1 MNKILNPN
9 YGITAATNIDM
20 FKGEDMVEI
29 VTDGYGKIYAYPEDI
44 RKIAPFVNKVKNGMK
59 SISLGNFDE
68 NGEFVPIMCHLSPYY
83 DQYGKRLGE
92 DMVLYGHPE
101 DNGPVAIKEL
111 PKEAQDEINH
121 IRHAKDNNVHFF
133 SFDEEKNESIYQAAY
148 EYKASTQTIRK
159 RLCDYLAI
167 KDIRILMPKEHAKR
181 DLTEDEKNFR
191 WALNKYFYQSKKLS
205 LKQVYKKLIKEKYMD
220 SKGNISE
227 NYPQFHKFRYFYY
240 KNRSESNFIISRLGR
255 GEYDRNFRPLLGE
268 GIREFCPAVGYG
280 LLDSTTCDIFLVDR
294 NIY

>member
-1 MNKILNPN
+1 MIERGEYIMNKILNPN
-9 YGITAATNIDM
+9 YGITDATNIDM

-59 SISLGNFDE
+59 SISLGKFDD

-111 PKEAQDEINH
+111 PKEAQDEIHH

-133 SFDEEKNESIYQAAY
+133 SFDEEKNESHMTPIVSLNSVPVMDNKVNDTCCDRDCCSNDESSPRIECIPLNEALVII
-148 EYKASTQTIRK
+148 KAK
-159 RLCDYLAI
+159 
-167 KDIRILMPKEHAKR
+167 
-181 DLTEDEKNFR
+181 
-191 WALNKYFYQSKKLS
+191 
-205 LKQVYKKLIKEKYMD
+205 
-220 SKGNISE
+220 
-227 NYPQFHKFRYFYY
+227 
-240 KNRSESNFIISRLGR
+240 
-255 GEYDRNFRPLLGE
+255 
-268 GIREFCPAVGYG
+268 
-280 LLDSTTCDIFLVDR
+280 
-294 NIY
+294 